1 MSEKK
6 KNTNS
11 ANIGFKSIKNK
22 FNAFTITEIILTRVK
37 KERKKKP
44 LFNMGFKIAKNLFY
58 TFYIIEILLMCL
70 KKKPC

>member
-22 FNAFTITEIILTRVK
+22 FNTFTITEIILTRVK
-37 KERKKKP
+37 KKKKEKT
-44 LFNMGFKIAKNLFY
+44 LV
-58 TFYIIEILLMCL
+58 
-70 KKKPC
+70 